1 MFGAQILGGI
11 IKEGDNKKVT
21 KGIPEYRDSK
31 AGTIRGLGGE
41 PSATMEAES
50 SLQSLLS
57 SLSDPNFRLEELP
70 YLMRRYMLSLRLL
83 GSDDEW
89 VSDELKG
96 YSIDKE
102 LPTYRWYN
110 CDTKYVAVDSD
121 KVIKEGREIYGFM
134 ESVGFIVSRREEGW
148 VDENVVPDKPLMGSL
163 AGEIRSVVPGQFE
176 IDIVLEKIAVEL
188 FDRASKTLVTAKF
201 GAAIDTIF
209 RDYQKVVGSALA
221 NLEID
226 DHLETAYR
234 NLKGGDEASWRA
246 AALVCRNVLQDL
258 SAKLWRV
265 ECDNYDMGGE
275 LMSVKSDRVRNRLRA
290 YMHVKGLNRDDTPA
304 AVVDSVYAQASAAK
318 IKCSYEDAR
327 SVLIV
332 TYLFLA
338 ELIRQTDMKPV
349 TEIKK
354 GSSKGK
360 E

>member
-1 MFGAQILGGI
+1 M
-11 IKEGDNKKVT
+11 T
-21 KGIPEYRDSK
+21 KDIQEYRDSK
-31 AGTIRGLGGE
+31 ARNIASLEGE

-50 SLQSLLS
+50 ILQSLLS
-57 SLSDPNFRLEELP
+57 SLSNPNFILEELP

-102 LPTYRWYN
+102 LPTYRWDY
-110 CDTKYVAVDSD
+110 CDTEYVAADSD
-121 KVIKEGREIYGFM
+121 KVITEARELHAFK
-134 ESVGFIVSRREEGW
+134 ESVGFIVNRREKGW

-163 AGEIRSVVPGQFE
+163 AGAKRRVVPEQFE
-176 IDIVLEKIAVEL
+176 IDIVLERIAVEL

-209 RDYQKVVGSALA
+209 RDYQKVVGAALS

-246 AALVCRNVLQDL
+246 AALSCRNVLQDL

-265 ECDNYDMGGE
+265 ECDDYNMGGE
-275 LMSVKSDRVRNRLRA
+275 LISVKSDRVRNRLRA
-290 YMHVKGLNRDDTPA
+290 YMHVKGLNRDDTPVA
-304 AVVDSVYAQASAAK
+304 LLDPVYAQASAAK